1 MRAIIH
7 VVSTF
12 PPYQSGMGNV
22 ALNISLELINRGYRV
37 KVITPLLKKRGDTN
51 SDYIID
57 ERLEIIRPIPMLRY
71 GNAMLI
77 PSLYNWIKR
86 YREDI
91 VIHMHYPFYL
101 SDWLI
106 NLASRLKNPPSYI
119 LTYHLD
125 SQGKSI
131 LDLFFKGYDYT
142 IGSELISNASWI
154 TVSSLDYI
162 RYSRLRHIFRRNMH
176 KVVEVPLGVD
186 IDRFRPDIDGSV
198 VRERYGIEPDDK
210 VVLFVGALDR
220 AHWFKGVEYLI
231 KAAGKIRRKDVKWL
245 IVGEGE
251 LRSYYEGL
259 SSKMGVAESIIFAG
273 WVSNE
278 SLPLFYA
285 ASDLLVLPSINM
297 GEAFGLVLLESMAS
311 GKPVVASYLPG
322 VRTVI
327 DHGKDGFL
335 VRPRDVDGL
344 SRTIRFIVENLD
356 MAREMG
362 NRARKKMVEKY
373 SWKAV
378 VDRLVEIYNTLI

>member
-1 MRAIIH
+1 
-7 VVSTF
+7 
-12 PPYQSGMGNV
+12 MGNV